1 MPQRYLIPFT
11 LILIL
16 LLAAC
21 GGQQAAEPSAAVSQP
36 ATSAGAVDESMEA
49 MPEESSDTMETMGDE
64 HDDAMDESA
73 GDDSMEDMLEDDGDM
88 AMESEHDETMDAN
101 AADGSMD
108 DIHDDNSAD
117 MSAMDDSDMAM
128 EGESEAMA
136 APAGDMMDLPSWQ
149 TLSLTNAATGESFT
163 LGGFQGKTVFVEP
176 MATWC
181 SNCRTQQGNV
191 VQAKSQLGDDVV
203 FVGLSLET
211 NLPPAD
217 LASYAQENGFDWT
230 YAVMSPELLAG
241 LADEFG
247 RSITSAPS
255 TPHFI
260 IRPDG
265 SYTGLSTGIDSVEEI
280 IAKIQEAQS

>member
-1 MPQRYLIPFT
+1 MPKRYLIPFT

-21 GGQQAAEPSAAVSQP
+21 GGQQTAEPRAAASEDVSNAASSMETMQEEV
-36 ATSAGAVDESMEA
+36 GEDMEA
-49 MPEESSDTMETMGDE
+49 MGSE
-64 HDDAMDESA
+64 HENDAAMNADSA
-73 GDDSMEDMLEDDGDM
+73 DDSVEATEGEHMDNPSMDGDGDM
-88 AMESEHDETMDAN
+88 ATESAGEAMDA
-101 AADGSMD
+101 SP
-108 DIHDDNSAD
+108 
-117 MSAMDDSDMAM
+117 
-128 EGESEAMA
+128 E
-136 APAGDMMDLPSWQ
+136 DMMDLPAWQ
-149 TLSLTNAATGESFT
+149 TLALTNAATGESFT
-163 LGGFQGKTVFVEP
+163 LGDLQGKTVFVEP

-181 SNCRTQQGNV
+181 SNCRAQQGQV

-217 LASYAQENGFDWT
+217 LAGYAQANGFDWT

-241 LADEFG
+241 LADQFG

-265 SYTGLSTGIDSVEEI
+265 SYTDLSTGIHSAEEI
-280 IAKIQEAQS
+280 IAQIQEAQS